1 MLRVLCAVVE
11 ESRPSPASSAGE
23 GTAAREAAQPAED
36 PASTAI
42 IVNPTTASINILHG
56 VMK

>member
-1 MLRVLCAVVE
+1 MAGTWGDVE

-23 GTAAREAAQPAED
+23 GTAAREAAQSAKD

-42 IVNPTTASINILHG
+42 IVNPTTASINILQYQ
-56 VMK
+56 